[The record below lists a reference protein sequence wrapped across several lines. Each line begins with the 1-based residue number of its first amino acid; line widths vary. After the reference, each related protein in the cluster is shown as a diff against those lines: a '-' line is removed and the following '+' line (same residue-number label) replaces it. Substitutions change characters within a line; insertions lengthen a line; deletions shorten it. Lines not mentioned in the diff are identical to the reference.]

1 MHLCCDVWLLIYYW
15 LAVLSKADY
24 SLVVD
29 FVLVEFSHE
38 VVSAKSGQFREAR
51 IMLIETGNPK
61 LCVDMSHNVVPCC
74 QIVVL
79 YLCCIYR
86 FIKHLSNSRIP
97 VIGG

>member
-1 MHLCCDVWLLIYYW
+1 M
-15 LAVLSKADY
+15 
-24 SLVVD
+24 VD

-38 VVSAKSGQFREAR
+38 VVSAKSGQFSEA
-51 IMLIETGNPK
+51 IETGNPK

-97 VIGG
+97 IRGG